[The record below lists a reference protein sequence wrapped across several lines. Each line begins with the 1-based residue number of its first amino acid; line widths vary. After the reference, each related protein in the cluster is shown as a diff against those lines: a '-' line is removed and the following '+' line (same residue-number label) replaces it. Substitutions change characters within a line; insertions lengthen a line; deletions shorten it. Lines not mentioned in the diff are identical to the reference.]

1 MNARTNLGAT
11 ELLSFA
17 AAPTFATMA
26 LLSAIPGGGSLDAL
40 CSGTHDASPLT
51 GMAAMY
57 VLMAAFH
64 SAPWLK
70 LIAGRF
76 RSGTRR
82 QSKYS
87 RSNNALP

>member
-17 AAPTFATMA
+17 AAPTFAIMA
-26 LLSAIPGGGSLDAL
+26 LLSAIPGGGPLAL
-40 CSGTHDASPLT
+40 CSGAHDASPLT

-57 VLMAAFH
+57 VLMSTFH

-70 LIAGRF
+70 LVFRRRSGAGR
-76 RSGTRR
+76 S
-82 QSKYS
+82 
-87 RSNNALP
+87 